1 VNLPYRSPHDAAR
14 ALGRLLR
21 DDTSESSSDG
31 SDIDAQRELLL
42 RTVRV
47 LGSPRP
53 RKTHTLAWA
62 LATAAALCVVG
73 FGWHRLASN
82 ALTFAVGGSARAF
95 GSTLAAEAARE
106 EPVQFSDGSTFAL
119 EPGAHLR
126 VESATATGSRLSL
139 IDGKTV
145 AHVVH
150 RPKSSWAL
158 TAGPFEVQVT
168 GTRFCASWDPTLQR
182 LSVEL
187 YDGSVQ
193 VVGGSLRGPIAV
205 HTGQR
210 FEAGPGDG
218 NWLLTALSAP
228 TGTALRITR

>member
-1 VNLPYRSPHDAAR
+1 VKLAYRSPHDAAR
-14 ALGRLLR
+14 ALGKLLR
-21 DDTSESSSDG
+21 EDTSEPSSDG
-31 SDIDAQRELLL
+31 RDIDAQRELLL

-47 LGSPRP
+47 LGSPRA
-53 RKTHTLAWA
+53 RKTHRLAWA
-62 LATAAALCVVG
+62 LAAAAALCALG
-73 FGWHRLASN
+73 FGWHRLAGN
-82 ALTFAVGGSARAF
+82 ALTFAVGGTTRAF
-95 GSTLAAEAARE
+95 GSTLVAEAERA
-106 EPVQFSDGSTFAL
+106 EPVQFSDGSTFEL

-168 GTRFCASWDPTLQR
+168 GTRFGASWDPARQR

-187 YDGSVQ
+187 YDGAVQ

-210 FEAGPGDG
+210 LEAGPGDG
-218 NWLLTALSAP
+218 QV
-228 TGTALRITR
+228 